1 MGVNNSKA
9 ERKYMSRKRTS
20 SAYDARSNKPHVL
33 VTKTTAITDDYL
45 LLTKREIGTGISGK
59 VILCQ
64 NKKTKKK
71 YALKRIK
78 DSKSARREIELQW
91 RASQNFM
98 HIVQIKEVYENKIR
112 NEPFFFMVME
122 L

>member
-1 MGVNNSKA
+1 
-9 ERKYMSRKRTS
+9 MSRKRTS

-112 NEPFFFMVME
+112 NEPFFFYGHGIHGRW
-122 L
+122 